1 MITRSNKVV
10 MIASLIGVLLFAASC
25 DDPTDSN
32 IAPVAA
38 LSHAPTVPSTG
49 DTVEFDAA
57 DSEDP
62 DGTIS
67 EYRWTFK
74 EGGEE
79 EITTSPS
86 AQQRYTISDTF
97 TATVTAVDDNGS
109 EDSASVTVE
118 VVGNSFPQVT
128 LSYDPQDPSTGE
140 NVSFDATESVD
151 PDGTIIQFRWDF
163 NNDGT
168 ADETG
173 QTGKTAKSFGS
184 PGEHEVSVVAED
196 EDGATGED
204 TVTLVVQ

>member
-1 MITRSNKVV
+1 
-10 MIASLIGVLLFAASC
+10 MIAVLIGVLLSVSSC
-25 DDPTDSN
+25 NDPTDAN

-38 LSHAPTVPSTG
+38 LSHTPNVPSTG

-67 EYRWTFK
+67 EYRWTFT

-86 AQQRYTISDTF
+86 AQHTYTISDTF
-97 TATVTAVDDNGS
+97 KATVTAVDDAGS
-109 EDSASVTVE
+109 RDSASVTVE

-140 NVSFDATESVD
+140 DVTFDATESED

-168 ADETG
+168 PEETSQIG
-173 QTGKTAKSFGS
+173 TIVKSFGS
-184 PGEHEVSVVAED
+184 PGEHEISVVAED
-196 EDGATGED
+196 EDGATGKD